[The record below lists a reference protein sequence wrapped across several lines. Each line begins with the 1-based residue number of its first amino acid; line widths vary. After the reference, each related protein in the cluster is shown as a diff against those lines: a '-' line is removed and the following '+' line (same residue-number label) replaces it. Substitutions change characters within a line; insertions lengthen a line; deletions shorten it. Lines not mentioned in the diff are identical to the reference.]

1 VIAVLALTLSSRSS
15 LADDAAFE
23 QPPAVDGPFSEA
35 CPHGDGI
42 VGSGCPRYGS
52 WGAALEAPYV
62 VVGIGFNMRRLPRTA
77 TTSTTARSSEP
88 SGSTI
93 EPFGAD
99 TSYTVSQTI
108 GIVTSR
114 VSYIGLDVE
123 VSPRASETLAPG
135 ERAMT
140 AGGALLLGLHGG
152 GSSLKLGAELA
163 AGGRIVDSHDVIAGE
178 QFVLEVRAHGDLW
191 ITPWFTIGALI
202 GTSLLDRGDVVT
214 GIQLGFHSWS
224 YGGNY

>member
-1 VIAVLALTLSSRSS
+1 VIAMLALALPSRSS
-15 LADDAAFE
+15 LADDTSAEPLPAF
-23 QPPAVDGPFSEA
+23 DGPFRE
-35 CPHGDGI
+35 CPDGDGV

-62 VVGIGFNMRRLPRTA
+62 VVGLGFNMRRLPRSPS
-77 TTSTTARSSEP
+77 TSPSARSTEP
-88 SGSTI
+88 TMIGPI
-93 EPFGAD
+93 GAD

-108 GIVTSR
+108 GIVTTP

-123 VSPRASETLAPG
+123 VSPRASEPLAPG

-140 AGGALLLGLHGG
+140 AGGAFLLGLHGG
-152 GSSLKLGAELA
+152 SSRLKLGFELA
-163 AGGRIVDSHDVIAGE
+163 AGGRIVDSNDVIAGE
-178 QFVLEVRAHGDLW
+178 EFVLEVRAHGDLW
-191 ITPWFTIGALI
+191 ITPWFTVGALV
-202 GTSLLDRGDVVT
+202 GASLLDRGDVVT